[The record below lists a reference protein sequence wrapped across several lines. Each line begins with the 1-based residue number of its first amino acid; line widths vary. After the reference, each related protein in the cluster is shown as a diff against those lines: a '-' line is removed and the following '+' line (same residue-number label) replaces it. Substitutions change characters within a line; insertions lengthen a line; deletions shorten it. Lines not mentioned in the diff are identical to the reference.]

1 MKEWATDNSNTT
13 SSTVELGSSLV
24 CIAEVSQNLSNASRA
39 REDEIILESRIAE
52 ADEYKGI
59 GNMVRETDQ
68 KWHFICS
75 SAGGYLSACLGA
87 SGVHKDSHVSLDV
100 SRGKFTFKLNM

>member
-1 MKEWATDNSNTT
+1 MKEWTNDNSNTT

-52 ADEYKGI
+52 TEEYKGI

-68 KWHFICS
+68 NWHFMCS
-75 SAGGYLSACLGA
+75 SAGGCLSACLGA
-87 SGVHKDSHVSLDV
+87 PGVHKDSHVSLDV
-100 SRGKFTFKLNM
+100 S